1 MITNNTSTPMITNSS
16 IILEKLEK
24 ELTDEKNKVYRRQGL
39 IGKGIDKTKALVKV
53 GRNQKSVQHKID
65 EFKKGNI
72 DYQTVDKYIKDYKY
86 GQRDASELVLDTLTG
101 LSAFGMY
108 SAARKIT
115 TFISPFASKD
125 IASKAGKYSKGI
137 GIGLGVLTGIFTKPT
152 LRFIDRIY
160 LKRKEKKDN
169 KTFWKDVLSGGID
182 GAVAPAAVL
191 KGALLGVP
199 VLMGEN
205 TLQRYLFIKRDDK
218 KSFSDFIDKQK
229 DNLGLKAAAVG
240 IAAYKGRKLHSSL
253 SAWNKAIAQ
262 ALENVK
268 DLKPMPHVTGESEFN
283 ALAEKA
289 SLLLDQKLFTEILL
303 PGKSIEE
310 KMRLIEAKNIF
321 LPKFIQTIPENILG
335 MFGEMGNGLE
345 FMGMKLNNLEEL
357 STIVTRFKSDCPQS
371 RTVQEAQEFISKTYG
386 NKYTIIED
394 KALGVGTV
402 AETFLAKNNET
413 GQEVVLKFLKKGMS
427 LEKIEKDRT
436 EFIELIKANSTSD
449 KEKTDFMIRK
459 INTLFDAWAQEVDLA
474 KEMEATQ
481 ILGKNAKHYHAIKP
495 IEVKDNIY
503 VMVKA
508 PGVQFNQFIDQMMKE
523 GKKISEKEMFS
534 LMQNYFQV
542 FFEQLLSV
550 PKHGIKVMH
559 ADPHPGNIFINLA
572 DKERPFTFID
582 TGNVLRYTPE
592 EAIENALNHLDYF
605 IGNSKGIA
613 KALLRNANLPEGMTE
628 KQALEIVE
636 KGLNEKVYNCHTN
649 FLSGNLFKHINNI
662 GLQVMQEN
670 NIIANQNNT
679 NLIKAET
686 TYFSNLTCLKDIME
700 IVDDKAGHLDQVE
713 AQEQLKIMAQEIQDS
728 IKNSA
733 INNKGFTSKQLK
745 ERFDFI
751 TEHKERF
758 YSTILSFA
766 QAMKGM

>member
-1 MITNNTSTPMITNSS
+1 
-16 IILEKLEK
+16 
-24 ELTDEKNKVYRRQGL
+24 
-39 IGKGIDKTKALVKV
+39 
-53 GRNQKSVQHKID
+53 
-65 EFKKGNI
+65 
-72 DYQTVDKYIKDYKY
+72 
-86 GQRDASELVLDTLTG
+86 
-101 LSAFGMY
+101 
-108 SAARKIT
+108 
-115 TFISPFASKD
+115 
-125 IASKAGKYSKGI
+125 
-137 GIGLGVLTGIFTKPT
+137 
-152 LRFIDRIY
+152 
-160 LKRKEKKDN
+160 
-169 KTFWKDVLSGGID
+169 
-182 GAVAPAAVL
+182 
-191 KGALLGVP
+191 
-199 VLMGEN
+199 
-205 TLQRYLFIKRDDK
+205 
-218 KSFSDFIDKQK
+218 
-229 DNLGLKAAAVG
+229 
-240 IAAYKGRKLHSSL
+240 
-253 SAWNKAIAQ
+253 
-262 ALENVK
+262 
-268 DLKPMPHVTGESEFN
+268 
-283 ALAEKA
+283 
-289 SLLLDQKLFTEILL
+289 
-303 PGKSIEE
+303 
-310 KMRLIEAKNIF
+310 
-321 LPKFIQTIPENILG
+321 
-335 MFGEMGNGLE
+335 
-345 FMGMKLNNLEEL
+345 
-357 STIVTRFKSDCPQS
+357 
-371 RTVQEAQEFISKTYG
+371 
-386 NKYTIIED
+386 
-394 KALGVGTV
+394 
-402 AETFLAKNNET
+402 
-413 GQEVVLKFLKKGMS
+413 
-427 LEKIEKDRT
+427 
-436 EFIELIKANSTSD
+436 
-449 KEKTDFMIRK
+449 MIRK

-508 PGVQFNQFIDQMMKE
+508 PGVQFNQFIDQMLKE

-550 PKHGIKVMH
+550 PKHGMKVMH

-733 INNKGFTSKQLK
+733 INNKGFT
-745 ERFDFI
+745 
-751 TEHKERF
+751 
-758 YSTILSFA
+758 
-766 QAMKGM
+766 